1 MFNILWCHC
10 LVAQLCPT
18 LYDPMN
24 FSPPGSSIFP
34 GKNDEW
40 VDISSPGDHPTQ
52 GSNLRLLISG
62 GFFTT
67 EPPGK
72 PCYPH
77 RKVKLLSCV

>member
-24 FSPPGSSIFP
+24 YSPPGSSVFP

-40 VDISSPGDHPTQ
+40 VDISSPGDHP
-52 GSNLRLLISG
+52 N
-62 GFFTT
+62 
-67 EPPGK
+67 PGIK
-72 PCYPH
+72 PASPDFRWILYY
-77 RKVKLLSCV
+77 